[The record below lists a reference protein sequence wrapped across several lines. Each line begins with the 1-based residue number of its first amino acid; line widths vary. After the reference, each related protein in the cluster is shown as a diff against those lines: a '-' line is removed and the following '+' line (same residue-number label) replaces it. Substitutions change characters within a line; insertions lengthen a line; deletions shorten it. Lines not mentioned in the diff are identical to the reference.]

1 MRNSTTR
8 GSTPTMTPRVAPAKL
23 AAFLMLSLLMPGMA
37 RAHFLWLEADRG
49 GKDAVVVRAFLS
61 ETPTPDLPEFLKTIA
76 KARITAEGRTLSW
89 TKGEDTYLVTLPVP
103 TPAVVDGV
111 CDLGVMK
118 RNNASFRL
126 LYTARVQFGPSRPE
140 DAELADLLRLRLTSR
155 PNGPPIVQVRFRGRP
170 APGAVVK
177 AFPESGEPVELKA
190 DAEGRLEYAG
200 IAEGRVGLLAK
211 WVEKAPGQEEGKTFD
226 EVRYYATLTVAPGSP
241 SASDPSKVD
250 ARATTKTPFAMLP
263 EAVNSFGGAVSGDW
277 LYVYSGHLGVTHKY
291 HEGTTSKHFRR
302 LNLKERTTWEELP
315 PGPPLQGV
323 TLMAHKGMLYRIGGM
338 SARNRPDEPDNL
350 VSVADFARFDP
361 RSKTWTDLPK
371 LPAPRSTHDAVV
383 VGDKIYVVGGWSM
396 NGGDSSNS
404 EFCEDTLVFDLG
416 RADGRWESLPS
427 PPVRRRALA
436 VGEVGGKI
444 FALGGLTEEGKV
456 VKSVDVYDPEGRNWS
471 RGPELPGGKGQGF
484 APSAFGVRGR
494 LYLTGSDGIV
504 YRLNT
509 SSDGWDVIGKLAVPR
524 IVHRLLPGI
533 ANDLLAV
540 GGTVAK
546 APTPVIESIPCE

>member
-1 MRNSTTR
+1 MRNPTTRGPTSTTR
-8 GSTPTMTPRVAPAKL
+8 PRGALAKL
-23 AAFLMLSLLMPGMA
+23 AAFLMLSLLMPGVA
-37 RAHFLWLEADRG
+37 RAHFLWLETDRG
-49 GKDAVVVRAFLS
+49 GKDKVVVRAFLS

-76 KARITAEGRTLSW
+76 KARITADGRTLSW
-89 TKGEDTYLVTLPVP
+89 TKGEDAYLVTVSGP

-140 DAELADLLRLRLTSR
+140 DGELADLLRLRLTSR
-155 PNGPPIVQVRFRGRP
+155 PNQSAIVQVRFRGRP

-200 IAEGRVGLLAK
+200 IAEGRVGLLAR
-211 WVEKAPGQEEGKTFD
+211 WVEKAPGQEDGKAFD
-226 EVRYYATLTVAPGSP
+226 EVRYYATLTVAPRSAG
-241 SASDPSKVD
+241 ASDPSKVD

-302 LNLKERTTWEELP
+302 LNLKDRTTWEELP

-323 TLMAHKGMLYRIGGM
+323 TLMSHKGMLYRIGGM

-371 LPAPRSTHDAVV
+371 LAAPRSTHDAVV

-416 RADGRWESLPS
+416 REDGRWESLPS

-456 VKSVDVYDPEGRNWS
+456 VKSVDVYDPKGRTWS
-471 RGPELPGGKGQGF
+471 RGPELPGSKGQGF

-504 YRLNT
+504 YRLNAT
-509 SSDGWDVIGKLAVPR
+509 AEGWDAIGKLAVPR

-533 ANDLLAV
+533 AIDLLAV
-540 GGTVAK
+540 GGTFAK